1 MWIYSNFRLLKEYY
15 EEEDKKCSF
24 FYKLIILCLI
34 NALPLACW
42 KGNWKNMESL
52 VFFYV
57 SDFLF
62 GLIFSIFS
70 IIISTQTQDWFWKV
84 ALIISLIQFFFSSA
98 ILGISFY
105 NNLPLG
111 PFIYRGNE
119 KKDIKIEWKLGTYLK
134 IFGFC
139 LGIANKITFIL
150 CYINNDFASE
160 TLNKICLIIIVIQP
174 AISLFYTISTGVVA
188 SKIDYSKGIAI
199 FWGFPWIIILWYTK
213 LIGFAQFFF

>member
-1 MWIYSNFRLLKEYY
+1 MLIIYSNFRLLKEYY
-15 EEEDKKCSF
+15 EEEDKKYSF

-34 NALPLACW
+34 NAVPLAYW
-42 KGNWKNMESL
+42 KGNWKNMNSL

-62 GLIFSIFS
+62 GLIFSIIS
-70 IIISTQTQDWFWKV
+70 IIIGTQTQDWFWKV
-84 ALIISLIQFFFSSA
+84 SLIISLIQFFVSSA

-119 KKDIKIEWKLGTYLK
+119 KKEIKIEWKLGTYLK

-139 LGIANKITFIL
+139 LGIANKVTFFL
-150 CYINNDFASE
+150 YCINNDLASKTLDVIYNIIIIQLVIMIYYSVLTVIQASE
-160 TLNKICLIIIVIQP
+160 
-174 AISLFYTISTGVVA
+174 
-188 SKIDYSKGIAI
+188 IDLKKGIAI
-199 FWGFPWIIILWYTK
+199 CWGFPWIIILWYTK
-213 LIGFAQFFF
+213 LFGIA